1 MCSADV
7 ASALAMAGVL
17 DYTPALNANLQ
28 VDDTGNTFAGTL
40 LGKFRVYIDPYAANN
55 AANQYYVVGYKGTS
69 LMTLDSSIV
78 LMFPSRWFVPLERTP
93 SSLRSALRL
102 ATVWLLTPSHKEP
115 QLALVLL
122 PPTPTAT
129 IVAFPSRTSCDPKD
143 SQGYTR
149 GSSDPLF
156 LSK

>member
-17 DYTPALNANLQ
+17 DYTPALNANLRLTIPVTPSQ
-28 VDDTGNTFAGTL
+28 VHCLVSSAYTSILTLQTTL
-40 LGKFRVYIDPYAANN
+40 LTSITLLVIRVLP
-55 AANQYYVVGYKGTS
+55 

-93 SSLRSALRL
+93 SILKIGSRL

-122 PPTPTAT
+122 PPMLTAT
-129 IVAFPSRTSCDPKD
+129 TVAFLSRTSCDPLF
-143 SQGYTR
+143 TR
-149 GSSDPLF
+149 LYERVFGPSF
-156 LSK
+156 FI